1 MTALAFI
8 NDREA
13 VTAMLALAKNPHKE
27 IAEQATYWVS
37 FRQSND
43 WYKLADWSK
52 VNIDPA
58 QERKIAEMKVKRS
71 YVLDAHMPFR

>member
-8 NDREA
+8 DDREA
-13 VTAMLALAKNPHKE
+13 VAAMLALANNPNKE
-27 IAEQATYWVS
+27 IADQATYWVS
-37 FRQSND
+37 FRQSNN

-58 QERKIAEMKVKRS
+58 QERKIAEMSEKWS
-71 YVLDAHMPFR
+71 DASG